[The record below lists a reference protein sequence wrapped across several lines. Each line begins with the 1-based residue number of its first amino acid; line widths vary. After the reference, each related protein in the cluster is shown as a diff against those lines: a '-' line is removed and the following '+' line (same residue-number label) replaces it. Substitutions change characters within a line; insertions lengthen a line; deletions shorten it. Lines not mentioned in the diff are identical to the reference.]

1 MPYHVRITLRSD
13 RSRDEVKLDLTE
25 EQLRESFLRPYRAGN
40 PIVIDGRTIPCDD
53 IERIRISYTEE
64 KSEQLIPIIQAE
76 RRQSRVVVIGISDE
90 WYITKRGIDV
100 TDDFITGP
108 PGQGEK
114 ELPTQKWTRS
124 QEVFVVHGRN
134 TRLRDSMFEFL
145 RAVGLHPI
153 EWIEAV
159 NATGKT
165 SPYVGEVLDI
175 AFDRAQAIIILLTP
189 DDEAR
194 LREEFINPSDPEYEK
209 RLTPQARP
217 NVLFEAGMAMGRAP
231 NRTIIVEMGDLR
243 HFSDIS
249 GRHTVRLD
257 NSTERRHELALK
269 LRIAGCTI
277 NLSGTDWHRVGDFL
291 LKSRMRENLK
301 SGSAR
306 GLI

>member
-13 RSRDEVKLDLTE
+13 RTHDEVKLDLSE
-25 EQLRESFLRPYRAGN
+25 EELRERFLRPYKAGD
-40 PIVIDGRTIPCDD
+40 PIVIGGRTIPCDD
-53 IERIRISYTEE
+53 IERIIISYTEE
-64 KSEQLIPIIQAE
+64 KSEQLIPIIRAE
-76 RRQSRVVVIGISDE
+76 RGQSRVVVIGISDE
-90 WYITKRGIDV
+90 WYVTKRGIDV

-114 ELPTQKWTRS
+114 EPITQKWTRS

-134 TRLRDSMFEFL
+134 TGLRDTMFDFL
-145 RAVGLHPI
+145 RAIGLHPI

-165 SPYVGEVLDI
+165 SPYVGEVLDV

-194 LREEFINPSDPEYEK
+194 LREVFINPSDPEYGK

-231 NRTIIVEMGDLR
+231 NRTIIVEMGDLIP
-243 HFSDIS
+243 FSDIS
-249 GRHTVRLD
+249 GRHIVRLD

-269 LRIAGCTI
+269 LRTAGCDI
-277 NLSGTDWHRVGDFL
+277 NIAGTDWHRAGDFSL
-291 LKSRMRENLK
+291 
-301 SGSAR
+301 
-306 GLI
+306 